1 VPDSKFVQIRQ
12 VWHWFL
18 EQQVSFTLAAV
29 VSVFQ
34 YFRIEFGVYKDV
46 GDSVVP
52 TMQDSLTLSN
62 ECLRLITML
71 DLCSSFYDQFKVTF
85 N

>member
-1 VPDSKFVQIRQ
+1 MPDSKFVQIRQ

-34 YFRIEFGVYKDV
+34 YFRIEFGVLKDAAIFTRYTKT
-46 GDSVVP
+46 VV
-52 TMQDSLTLSN
+52 LSCFQRWRRASGWN
-62 ECLRLITML
+62 WLSGAVEG
-71 DLCSSFYDQFKVTF
+71 
-85 N
+85 

>member
-34 YFRIEFGVYKDV
+34 YFRIEFEVYKDV
-46 GDSVVP
+46 SHFYP
-52 TMQDSLTLSN
+52 
-62 ECLRLITML
+62 LRKNRCVRFGFGGSAVL
-71 DLCSSFYDQFKVTF
+71 VA
-85 N
+85 

>member
-34 YFRIEFGVYKDV
+34 YF
-46 GDSVVP
+46 
-52 TMQDSLTLSN
+52 
-62 ECLRLITML
+62 
-71 DLCSSFYDQFKVTF
+71 
-85 N
+85 